1 MKCNWLTYDFKFLNT
16 YFFSLFFGQS
26 NTNGV
31 TFCLDIVLPRD
42 NVLHG
47 QVISKSNEKTSSKS
61 LHQILPMIRTEVV
74 PGLQISTEKMK
85 GELEIAAT

>member
-1 MKCNWLTYDFKFLNT
+1 
-16 YFFSLFFGQS
+16 
-26 NTNGV
+26 
-31 TFCLDIVLPRD
+31 
-42 NVLHG
+42 
-47 QVISKSNEKTSSKS
+47 VISKSNEKTSSKS